1 MPQNYNPTIFL
12 PAQSQLFLGGFSFVA
27 DSFDRP
33 SIGRYNRNVHLD
45 SVPLMVPF
53 MSVIQWRSLEQI
65 CFRNSNGRS
74 NGEGIAYIFHQFE
87 RRIECLYFLLF
98 YGSKQC
104 WQLLAEVCE
113 LRSTNILQRVNTL
126 LTSRYLAYIIHPLA
140 LY

>member
-12 PAQSQLFLGGFSFVA
+12 PAQSPTVPRRIFVCCRQLRQA
-27 DSFDRP
+27 QHRH
-33 SIGRYNRNVHLD
+33 RNVHLD

-53 MSVIQWRSLEQI
+53 TSVIQWRSLEQI